1 MQKARGGVLSILAL
15 LLTGFSAS
23 ADLSGSLL
31 YKSDAQIA
39 EQYAVLH
46 APDANPPGTFYI
58 RVEPSG
64 QGGSLFQNPSNGGL
78 FAPVRGRERPDAD
91 GFTSFV
97 VGHPIVA
104 QVASVRHLIAQ
115 AEAGQ
120 MGYDAVQHKARIKPP
135 KPPTSMTIAEI
146 FYWIRATPGQPHAI
160 GRYQFIPDTLAR
172 LVGYL
177 GLSPDTV
184 FTSDIQDRL
193 ADVLLVEAGFNAFVN
208 GELSRAAF
216 MNNLAKIWAGLP
228 TTSGKSYYHGYAGNR
243 ATISLATFEA
253 EMARIFPKGQE

>member
-1 MQKARGGVLSILAL
+1 MQNARCL
-15 LLTGFSAS
+15 LLVALIYAMTGVSVS

-31 YKSDAQIA
+31 YKSNDQIA
-39 EQYAVLH
+39 AQYAVLA
-46 APDANPPGTFYI
+46 APDAKPPGVSFA
-58 RVEPSG
+58 RAVPPG
-64 QGGSLFQNPSNGGL
+64 QSGSLFQAPSAGGL
-78 FAPVRGRERPDAD
+78 FAPLPTRTRRLEPTARLEDFGHP
-91 GFTSFV
+91 V
-97 VGHPIVA
+97 VG
-104 QVASVRHLIAQ
+104 QVALVRHLIGQ
-115 AEAGQ
+115 AEAGK
-120 MGYDAVQHKARIKPP
+120 MGYDAVQHMARVKPP
-135 KPPTSMTIAEI
+135 KPPTTMTIAEI
-146 FYWIRATPGQPHAI
+146 YHWIRSTPGQPHAI

-184 FTSDIQDRL
+184 FTAEVQDRL
-193 ADVLLVEAGFNAFVN
+193 ADVLLAEAGFNAFVN

-243 ATISLATFEA
+243 ATITLATFEA